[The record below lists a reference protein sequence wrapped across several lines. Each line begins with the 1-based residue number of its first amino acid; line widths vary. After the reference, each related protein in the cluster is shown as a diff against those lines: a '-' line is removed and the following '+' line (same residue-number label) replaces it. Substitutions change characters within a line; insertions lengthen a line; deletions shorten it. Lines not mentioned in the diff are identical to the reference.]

1 MLNKVILIGNLGQDP
16 EARTTQSGSQ
26 VVTLRIATTER
37 KKVGEKWE
45 DHTEW
50 HSVVVFGK
58 PAEFAAQYLQKG
70 RQVYIEGKL
79 QTRKWQ
85 DKEGHDRYSTEVVAF
100 EVKAL
105 GGKPEGSGGGKTWD
119 GTGGNGNYAKANT
132 GGGSGRK
139 QPNAEPDYEEDIP
152 F

>member
-1 MLNKVILIGNLGQDP
+1 MINKVILVGNLGADP
-16 EARTTQSGSQ
+16 EAKSTQGGNP

-50 HSVVVFGK
+50 HAVVAFGK
-58 PAEFAAQYLQKG
+58 TAEFASEYLKKG
-70 RQVYIEGKL
+70 RQVYIEGKI

-85 DKEGHDRYSTEVVAF
+85 DKDGNDRYSTEVVAF

-105 GGKPEGSGGGKTWD
+105 GPKPEGTGGGKTWS
-119 GTGGNGNYAKANT
+119 GTGGEGNYAKPSN
-132 GGGSGRK
+132 GGRK
-139 QPNAEPDYEEDIP
+139 PAAEPEYEEDIP